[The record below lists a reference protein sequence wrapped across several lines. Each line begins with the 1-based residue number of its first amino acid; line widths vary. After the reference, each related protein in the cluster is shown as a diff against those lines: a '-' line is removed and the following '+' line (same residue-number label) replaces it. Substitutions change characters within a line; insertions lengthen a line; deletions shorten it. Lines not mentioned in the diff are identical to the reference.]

1 MIPHDIPLY
10 SVISHSIALYPIF
23 DFPSGNQ
30 MWLAGKNPA
39 RRFIAGKIIY
49 KWEMCQQAAIDRR
62 RVHPAIYHS
71 FGWLNHVKSQF
82 LLVQC
87 FSYFGFA

>member
-1 MIPHDIPLY
+1 
-10 SVISHSIALYPIF
+10 
-23 DFPSGNQ
+23 
-30 MWLAGKNPA
+30 
-39 RRFIAGKIIY
+39 
-49 KWEMCQQAAIDRR
+49 MCQQAAIDRR

>member
-1 MIPHDIPLY
+1 
-10 SVISHSIALYPIF
+10 
-23 DFPSGNQ
+23 
-30 MWLAGKNPA
+30 MWLAGKNQPGGLLL
-39 RRFIAGKIIY
+39 GKSSNY

-71 FGWLNHVKSQF
+71 FGSLNHVKSQL

-87 FSYFGFA
+87 FSYFGFAQRIPKK